1 MPGRGS
7 LGSLGRHPL
16 WRRHRASL
24 IIDISSDPSERG
36 MHIRSLALFVVA
48 ALVIAVEARPAH
60 AQDIEICY
68 ATADR
73 VANGEKVTPEAK
85 TAGHE
90 ACQRALAATSSIM
103 QKQDIQE
110 ADFDIV
116 GRPSKQSN

>member
-1 MPGRGS
+1 MMACRFI
-7 LGSLGRHPL
+7 
-16 WRRHRASL
+16 L
-24 IIDISSDPSERG
+24 IAGLCLLSG
-36 MHIRSLALFVVA
+36 FGTA
-48 ALVIAVEARPAH
+48 PAN
-60 AQDIEICY
+60 AQDIEICF

-73 VANGEKVTPEAK
+73 VANGEKVTPEVK

-116 GRPSKQSN
+116 GRPKKQSN

>member
-1 MPGRGS
+1 MAAWTRKLS
-7 LGSLGRHPL
+7 SN
-16 WRRHRASL
+16 W
-24 IIDISSDPSERG
+24 IIGGFSERSVS
-36 MHIRSLALFVVA
+36 RSEPPMRKRLFA
-48 ALVIAVEARPAH
+48 TIDGKKFEYLPPH

-73 VANGEKVTPEAK
+73 VGDGEKVTPEAK

-103 QKQDIQE
+103 QKQQIQE

-116 GRPSKQSN
+116 GRPKNKSN